1 MTAMTRRFSAT
12 VLIGL
17 ALGSPSGTRSSLQ
30 LLQPGTMRTV
40 RAIRLPSAFLGY
52 AWARRFDT
60 LAVVVKP
67 VATGQPIRILDART
81 MRVRRTIEVGD
92 RDVCGLTFRGRTLL
106 ALAADRPCYWS
117 GGHFSVLRIVG
128 GRIVRVAPVAGL
140 STAAPTNLAFG
151 DGNAYVTQP
160 GGTIETISL
169 RTGAL
174 TVHRPRRTLAK
185 GERIEWTTWI
195 GRHRLAVGGNVV
207 DVRTWRKRPLAPGV
221 TRIAGSGGVLVGFG
235 ARGATVVRGSVR
247 RHVLGDE
254 PVNEAWVAGG
264 LLYAAVG
271 VATDVVDLRTGV
283 RVRVVPRYLELLP

>member
-1 MTAMTRRFSAT
+1 MTRRFSAT

-17 ALGSPSGTRSSLQ
+17 ALGTPAGGRSSLQ
-30 LLQPGTMRTV
+30 VLQPGTMRTV
-40 RAIRLPSAFLGY
+40 HAIRLPSAFLGY

-81 MRVRRTIEVGD
+81 MRVRRTIQVGD

-106 ALAADRPCYWS
+106 ALAADRPCYWA
-117 GGHFSVLRIVG
+117 GGHFSVLRITG
-128 GRIVRVAPVAGL
+128 GRIVRVQQVAGL
-140 STAAPTNLAFG
+140 STAAPTTLAFG

-160 GGTIETISL
+160 GGTVETVSL

-174 TVHRPRRTLAK
+174 TVHRPQRTLAK
-185 GERIEWTTWI
+185 GGRIVWTTWL

-207 DVRTWRKRPLAPGV
+207 DVRSWRRRLLAPGA
-221 TRIAGSGGVLVGFG
+221 TRIAGSGAVLAAYGG
-235 ARGATVVRGSVR
+235 KGATIVDGASR

-254 PVNEAWVAGG
+254 PVSEAWVAGG
-264 LLYAAVG
+264 YLYAAVG
-271 VATDVVDLRTGV
+271 AATDVVELRTGV
-283 RVRVVPRYLELLP
+283 RVRVVPRWLELLP

>member
-1 MTAMTRRFSAT
+1 VTRRFSAT

-17 ALGSPSGTRSSLQ
+17 ALGTPGGGRSSLQ

-40 RAIRLPSAFLGY
+40 HAIRLPSAFLGY

-81 MRVRRTIEVGD
+81 MRVRRTIAVGD

-106 ALAADRPCYWS
+106 ALAADRPCYWD

-128 GRIVRVAPVAGL
+128 GRIVRVEPVAGL

-151 DGNAYVTQP
+151 DGNAYVSRP
-160 GGTIETISL
+160 GGAIEAVSL

-174 TVHRPRRTLAK
+174 AVHRPARALAK
-185 GERIEWTTWI
+185 GGRISWTTWL
-195 GRHRLAVGGNVV
+195 GRHRLGVGGNVV
-207 DVRTWRKRPLAPGV
+207 DVRTWREHPLAPGV

-235 ARGATVVRGSVR
+235 GRGAIVVRGSSR

-254 PVNEAWVAGG
+254 PISEAWVSGG

-271 VATDVVDLRTGV
+271 AATDVVDLRTGV
-283 RVRVVPRYLELLP
+283 RKRVVPRWLELLP